1 MVIGNHY
8 PEFNFERDI
17 NAVKESL
24 VRLNVPYPVLQDNG
38 RETWNA
44 YNNRYWPAL
53 YLIDKQGRI
62 RYRHFGEGRY
72 EQTEQA
78 IQDLLRETHDAQTSP
93 AAPLPPGLAALDIL
107 NVRSGPGLTHEP
119 VGLIAPGEVYQ
130 HHGEQDGWFRIR
142 FQGRD
147 GYVSGDYVATVSG

>member
-62 RYRHFGEGRY
+62 RYRHFGE
-72 EQTEQA
+72 A
-78 IQDLLRETHDAQTSP
+78 ATSRP
-93 AAPLPPGLAALDIL
+93 NRPSRTCCVKLMTRSQPRRAAAPRPRGNRHPQRAQRPGPDA
-107 NVRSGPGLTHEP
+107 
-119 VGLIAPGEVYQ
+119 
-130 HHGEQDGWFRIR
+130 
-142 FQGRD
+142 
-147 GYVSGDYVATVSG
+147 